1 MCPQLT
7 LLGRCFSL
15 GQHFS
20 LGQRFSLDQQF
31 SLDQRL
37 GLGHRFSLNQPGCS
51 DERERGGERERSRN
65 GTVSQACTSICPR
78 VFVLASRRC
87 DNCVHR
93 ITCSEPRFTPEFFGV
108 GVCSVLHHGFMY
120 LSIYYT
126 RVFVP
131 DSRRCD
137 IICAS
142 RDHLFITSSQS
153 GAFWCWCALSTVLSN
168 SHVPANR

>member
-20 LGQRFSLDQQF
+20 LVQRFS
-31 SLDQRL
+31 
-37 GLGHRFSLNQPGCS
+37 LGHRFSLDQPGCS
-51 DERERGGERERSRN
+51 DEREREKERSRN
-65 GTVSQACTSICPR
+65 GTVSQACTSVCPR

-131 DSRRCD
+131 DSRQSD

-153 GAFWCWCALSTVLSN
+153 GAFWCWCVLSTVLSN